1 VQNTSSVLVPAPE
14 NIARVLEK
22 FRNDIRSNAFT
33 ISPHAN
39 MRMVS
44 RAISHTEMYDA
55 VVSGQTVT
63 GRRIPDYIGGRF
75 FHKGLFVAVYSPFG
89 DLGATP
95 CVVSVCRDGELDD
108 YEITDLPSV
117 TALQNLRQQVEE
129 LSQRVNQ
136 ATEALTIEEL
146 EDLLARRKAQRE
158 AELAEAAAREREE
171 KMQLRGAM
179 LSERARL
186 DEEILALEVEL
197 GLMPPRDL
205 SQIPTVTTV
214 IAA

>member
-1 VQNTSSVLVPAPE
+1 MPNTSSVLVPAPE

-22 FRNDIRSNAFT
+22 FRTDIRNNAFT

-75 FHKGLFVAVYSPFG
+75 FHKGLFVAVYAPFG

-95 CVVSVCRDGELDD
+95 CVVSVCRDGEVDD

-117 TALQNLRQQVEE
+117 TALQNLRQQVDE
-129 LSQRVNQ
+129 LSLKVSQ
-136 ATEALTIEEL
+136 AAESLSIEEL
-146 EDLLARRKAQRE
+146 EELLARRKAQRE

-171 KMQLRGAM
+171 KMQRRAAM
-179 LSERARL
+179 LAERSRL
-186 DEEILALEVEL
+186 DADIRALESEL
-197 GLMPPRDL
+197 GLAPPRDL
-205 SQIPTVTTV
+205 SRIPTVDTV